1 MTGRRQSTIVPVS
14 TASKEE
20 AMNRYVRLLALV
32 AGCALAWLG
41 TPASAQ
47 DKPIELKLSHW
58 GPPTH
63 VNQKVFLPWAE
74 MVAQKSGGKL
84 KVTVFPGGVLGKPA
98 DHWDMAQN
106 GVVDIGWGT
115 HNYTAGRF
123 LLTSAM
129 DLPFLANTAKGG
141 SRALQEYY
149 MKHLQKEH
157 EKVKVLWL
165 QCPAPFHLHM
175 TKKAALTPA
184 DLTGVRIRTGG
195 GQLSEIV
202 KSLGAV
208 PVALSV
214 PETYNALERGVVD
227 GTILPYEAAKAFKL
241 IEVTK
246 HVVEVRIFTA
256 SQFTVMNLAKY
267 NALPPELRKVIDELS
282 GVWGAEFAGAAWDKV
297 EEEGLAAIRAAG
309 LQHHK
314 LSDAQ
319 RAQWRE
325 KTKVVEDEWV
335 RSMETKGLPG
345 KQALADLKDLLKRYD
360 PAPTQ

>member
-1 MTGRRQSTIVPVS
+1 VS
-14 TASKEE
+14 TTRKEE
-20 AMNRYVRLLALV
+20 AMNRYVKLLALV
-32 AGCALAWLG
+32 AGCGLSWLG
-41 TPASAQ
+41 APASAQ

-58 GPPTH
+58 GPPGH
-63 VNQKVFLPWAE
+63 VNQVVFVPWAE
-74 MVAQKSGGKL
+74 MIEKKSGGKL

-98 DHWDMAQN
+98 DHWDLAQN
-106 GVVDIGWGT
+106 GVVDISWGT

-123 LLTSAM
+123 PLTSAM
-129 DLPFLANTAKGG
+129 DLPFLINSAKGG

-149 MKHLQKEH
+149 AKHLAKEH
-157 EKVKVLWL
+157 DKVKVLWL
-165 QCPAPFHLHM
+165 QCPAPFQLHM

-184 DLTGVRIRTGG
+184 DLVGVRIRTGG

-241 IEVTK
+241 SEVTK
-246 HVVEVRIFTA
+246 HVVDVRIFTA

-267 NALPPELRKVIDELS
+267 NALPADLKKVIDELS
-282 GVWGAEFAGAAWDKV
+282 GVWGAEFAGAAWDKA
-297 EEEGLAAIRAAG
+297 EIAG
-309 LQHHK
+309 LDAIVKAGIQQHK

-319 RAQWRE
+319 RAAWKE
-325 KTKVVEDEWV
+325 KTKPVEEEWL
-335 RSMETKGLPG
+335 RTMQAKGLPA

-360 PAPTQ
+360 P

>member
-1 MTGRRQSTIVPVS
+1 MK
-14 TASKEE
+14 A
-20 AMNRYVRLLALV
+20 YVKLLAV
-32 AGCALAWLG
+32 AAGCGLALFGA
-41 TPASAQ
+41 PALAQ

-74 MVAQKSGGKL
+74 MIEKKSGGKL
-84 KVTVFPGGVLGKPA
+84 KVTVFAGGVLGKPA
-98 DHWDMAQN
+98 DHWDMGQN
-106 GVVDIGWGT
+106 GVVDISWGT
-115 HNYTAGRF
+115 HNYTSGRF
-123 LLTSAM
+123 PLTSAM
-129 DLPFLANTAKGG
+129 DLPFLTNSAKGG
-141 SRALQEYY
+141 SRALHEFYL
-149 MKHLQKEH
+149 KHLQKEH

-184 DLTGVRIRTGG
+184 DLAGVRVRTGG

-246 HVVEVRIFTA
+246 HVVEVRLFTA
-256 SQFTVMNLAKY
+256 SQFTVMNLEKY
-267 NALPPELRKVIDELS
+267 NSLPADLKKVIDDLS
-282 GVWGAEFAGAAWDKV
+282 GAWGAEFAGAAWDKV
-297 EEEGLAAIRAAG
+297 EEDGLAAIKAAG
-309 LQHHK
+309 IQHHK
-314 LSDAQ
+314 LSDEQ
-319 RAQWRE
+319 RAQWKE
-325 KTKVVEDEWV
+325 KTKVVEEEWL
-335 RSMETKGLPG
+335 RSMEAKGLPA
-345 KQALADLKDLLKRYD
+345 KQALADLKDLLKKYD
-360 PAPTQ
+360 PPATQ

>member
-1 MTGRRQSTIVPVS
+1 
-14 TASKEE
+14 
-20 AMNRYVRLLALV
+20 MNRYTKLFAWAAGCGLAL
-32 AGCALAWLG
+32 LG
-41 TPASAQ
+41 APASAQ

-74 MVAQKSGGKL
+74 MIEKKSGGKL

-98 DHWDMAQN
+98 DHWDLAQN
-106 GVVDIGWGT
+106 GVVDISWGT

-129 DLPFLANTAKGG
+129 DLPFQVNSAKGG

-149 MKHLQKEH
+149 VKHLQKEH

-165 QCPAPFHLHM
+165 QCPAPFQLHL
-175 TKKAALTPA
+175 TKKVALTP
-184 DLTGVRIRTGG
+184 DELTGMRIRTGG

-202 KSLGAV
+202 KALGAV

-227 GTILPYEAAKAFKL
+227 GTILPYEASKAFKL
-241 IEVTK
+241 AEVEK
-246 HVVEVRIFTA
+246 HVVEVRIFST
-256 SQFTVMNLAKY
+256 SQFTIMNLDKY
-267 NALPPELRKVIDELS
+267 NSLPAELRKVIDELS
-282 GVWGAEFAGAAWDKV
+282 GAWGAEFAGAAWDKA
-297 EEEGLAAIRAAG
+297 EEEGLAAMKAAG
-309 LQHHK
+309 VQLHK
-314 LSDAQ
+314 ITEAQ
-319 RAQWRE
+319 RDVWKA

-335 RSMETKGLPG
+335 RTMEAKGLPAR
-345 KQALADLKDLLKRYD
+345 QALADLKGLLKQYD